1 MREWL
6 SERRLPRPL
15 RRALRERRRL
25 QARPWEEDLLHW
37 AKDGSLHGHL
47 VPPLEA
53 DGPLRL
59 LGLLRRSRRLS
70 TTSDGWCPVW
80 AEEVTRQYLLD
91 PEV

>member
-25 QARPWEEDLLHW
+25 QERPWEEDLLHW
-37 AKDGSLHGHL
+37 AKDGSLHGFL
-47 VPPLEA
+47 VPPLEPE
-53 DGPLRL
+53 GPLRV
-59 LGLLRRSRRLS
+59 LGLVRPSRRL
-70 TTSDGWCPVW
+70 
-80 AEEVTRQYLLD
+80 EVARQYLTG